1 MVLDQDMLIVYII
14 FSVVNVYYV
23 FARMIKW
30 YFLLDVFKDW
40 DQKYLM
46 QKDGFPPVF
55 KYEPQFHALVSLF
68 GNHG

>member
-30 YFLLDVFKDW
+30 YFLLDVFKD
-40 DQKYLM
+40 
-46 QKDGFPPVF
+46 
-55 KYEPQFHALVSLF
+55 
-68 GNHG
+68 